1 MISATA
7 TILMVTIGITTTMN
21 ANALNFGLISEDDNT
36 GSVDTDSLF
45 SYIGAAITCI
55 NSNQDNNNIFT
66 NDTSEAP

>member
-7 TILMVTIGITTTMN
+7 TLLMVTIGITTTMN
-21 ANALNFGLISEDDNT
+21 ANALNFGLISEDNNT

>member
-7 TILMVTIGITTTMN
+7 TLLMVTIGIATTMN
-21 ANALNFGLISEDDNT
+21 ANALNFGLISEDNNT